1 VADDYEGIYDTDGM
15 DDAELAELVRDR
27 IGEHVGLDPAAIDVT
42 ARNGAVRVAGRV
54 GSEAEYQA
62 VTMVVTDLLG
72 VERIRNELTI
82 DRLSRTAYDEA
93 ADVAGTQFQA
103 DRLGRRGGADRTE
116 DSAAHL
122 LDDPG
127 AEQFGTGD
135 VGEAVERGYSYD
147 PPRTPFQDG
156 RDADEGR

>member
-1 VADDYEGIYDTDGM
+1 MAGDYEGIYDTDGM
-15 DDAELAELVRDR
+15 GDAELAELVRDR

-42 ARNGAVRVAGRV
+42 VRDGAVRVAGRV
-54 GSEAEYQA
+54 GSDAEYQA
-62 VTMVVTDLLG
+62 VAMVVTDLLG
-72 VERIRNELTI
+72 VERIRNELTV
-82 DRLSRTAYDEA
+82 DRLGRTAPDEA
-93 ADVAGTQFQA
+93 ADMAGAQFQA
-103 DRLGRRGGADRTE
+103 DALRRRGADRTE

-147 PPRTPFQDG
+147 PPRSPLQDG
-156 RDADEGR
+156 RDPDEGR